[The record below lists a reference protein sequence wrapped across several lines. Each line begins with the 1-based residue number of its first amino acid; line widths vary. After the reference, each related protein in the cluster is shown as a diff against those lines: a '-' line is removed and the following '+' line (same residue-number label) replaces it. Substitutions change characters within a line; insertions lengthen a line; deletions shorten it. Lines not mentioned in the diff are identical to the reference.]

1 MITTKSSTFFA
12 DIHSFCNE
20 KGMDY
25 IDAVVHWCEINEFE
39 IEHAA
44 EFIKKNR
51 VMISK
56 LQEEAENL
64 NFIKKTTKLPV

>member
-1 MITTKSSTFFA
+1 
-12 DIHSFCNE
+12 
-20 KGMDY
+20 MDY

-44 EFIKKNR
+44 EFIKKNT